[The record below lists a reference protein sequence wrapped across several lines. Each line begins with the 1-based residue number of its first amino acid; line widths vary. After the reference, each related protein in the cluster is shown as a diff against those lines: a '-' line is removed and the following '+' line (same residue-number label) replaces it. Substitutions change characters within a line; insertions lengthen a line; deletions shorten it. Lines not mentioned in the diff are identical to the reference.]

1 MCIIASI
8 APVPFPMDTPHPEH
22 FYALIEQA
30 HKIYV
35 ASKAACPSDAVDH
48 TSKSYI
54 RGVYIDLHHK
64 VRGILDT
71 MDNCPTSALNCP
83 DFRYTYADLQRISG
97 RINKILEHMGEAY
110 TAFSIASDYG
120 RTPLFRLQTMLA
132 AAHCLREATN
142 EKTYSH
148 VKLEECLYQVARL
161 LEGRSDDDLHHTL
174 TLAYYY
180 GPFSAECFTNVRLRL
195 EQEREGHIPYEA
207 EALEAVLYARLGM
220 KETAYGIWKSVLAY
234 FPTSTYKKTRGY
246 MEKLLMERAA

>member
-1 MCIIASI
+1 
-8 APVPFPMDTPHPEH
+8 MDTPQPEH
-22 FYALIEQA
+22 FYTLIEQA

-71 MDNCPTSALNCP
+71 MDTCPTSALNCP

-148 VKLEECLYQVARL
+148 TKMEECLYQVACL
-161 LEGRSDDDLHHTL
+161 LEDRSDDDLHNTL
-174 TLAYYY
+174 TLAYFY
-180 GPFSAECFTNVRLRL
+180 GPFSAENLTNVRLRL
-195 EQEREGHIPYEA
+195 ECERSGEVPKEA
-207 EALEAVLYARLGM
+207 RIFEAVLCARLGM
-220 KETAYGIWKSVLAY
+220 KEVAYAIWKQEMVHFPRSV
-234 FPTSTYKKTRGY
+234 YKNTRKY